1 MNQPECADRPPELHG
16 VRKGMGT
23 VAARPLARVVSAM
36 SRSRRRRYAALVVV
50 TALLG
55 GAFLFWGDEHA
66 QETMVI
72 TRATPDQLANAM
84 HRDAFFSDYGAST
97 LLIEATV
104 ASVVTRAGATTVT
117 LVTTSSSTLA
127 CDLGQVSTTTHVGDT
142 GLLVAQ
148 GAAARRQSAGFFFGA
163 APSRARPG
171 AQPSPACLNTLPIPT
186 ARSAGA

>member
-16 VRKGMGT
+16 ARKGTGT
-23 VAARPLARVVSAM
+23 VAALRLARIVSAM

-55 GAFLFWGDEHA
+55 GAFFFWGDEHA

-84 HRDAFFSDYGAST
+84 QRDAFFSDYGAST

-142 GLLVAQ
+142 VLLVAE
-148 GAAARRQSAGFFFGA
+148 GAAARRQSAGVLLRGCA
-163 APSRARPG
+163 IAR
-171 AQPSPACLNTLPIPT
+171 
-186 ARSAGA
+186 